1 MMPLVR
7 FFLEQPR
14 LLSFGLLLTLFSS
27 FGQTFLIAIFVPQLL
42 ETFALTTHDFGLLYA
57 LATLSSAATLPWFG
71 RLIDRISLH
80 RFSLAAAGG
89 LAAACMAMAL
99 APNTFG
105 LFVAIVSLRLT
116 GQGLLSLTASTT
128 MARAFER
135 TRGKALSIAGLGYP
149 LGEAVF
155 PIVVVTSLQLL
166 GWRLSWVAFA
176 TLVLGLLL
184 PALAGLLR
192 GIDARPQAAVTPDRQ
207 PVRPV
212 LFRDPRFYA
221 LMPGTLF
228 LPLVLTA
235 LFLYQLPLAAYQ
247 GWSTKVIATAFIG
260 FAAARIVASL
270 LMGPLIDRFSA
281 RRLFPLILLPVC
293 LGLGVLSVA
302 QSTWVAYFYLAMAG
316 ISQGL
321 AAPLVT
327 SLWAEVYGVSALGAI
342 KGVVSTC
349 AIFATALGPLLLGW
363 ALSAGVDFG
372 FILPACALA
381 ALLVSALSLAAHRAM

>member
-1 MMPLVR
+1 MMSLVR
-7 FFLEQPR
+7 FYLEQPR

-42 ETFALTTHDFGLLYA
+42 EAFALSTHDFGLLYA

-71 RLIDRISLH
+71 RLIDRVSLH

-99 APNTFG
+99 APNSLG
-105 LFVAIVSLRLT
+105 LFVAIIGLRLT

-128 MARAFER
+128 MARAFEH

-155 PIVVVTSLQLL
+155 PIVAVTAIQVL
-166 GWRLSWVAFA
+166 GWRLSWAAFA
-176 TLVLGLLL
+176 ALVLVLLI

-192 GIDARPQAAVTPDRQ
+192 GIDARPQASVTPDR
-207 PVRPV
+207 PSARPV

-221 LMPGTLF
+221 LLPGTLF

-235 LFLYQLPLAAYQ
+235 LFLYQLQLAAHQ
-247 GWSTKVIATAFIG
+247 GWSTEVVATAFIG
-260 FAAARIVASL
+260 FAATRIAASL
-270 LMGPLIDRFSA
+270 MMGPLIDRFTA

-293 LGLGVLSVA
+293 LGLGVLSAA
-302 QSTWVAYFYLAMAG
+302 QSAWVAYFYLAMAG

-363 ALSAGVDFG
+363 ALGAGVDFG
-372 FILPACALA
+372 VILPTCALA
-381 ALLVSALSLAAHRAM
+381 ALFVSALSLAAHRAI